1 MHRLKHNHSVPL
13 FYHKAQVK
21 ERGMA
26 LKKAAKIKS
35 EIVAEPTAVI
45 YARFSSHNQT
55 EQSIEGQLRV
65 CYEYAERSGYKVVG
79 EYIDRAL
86 TGRSDDRPDFQR
98 MVFDAKKKA
107 FQYVIV
113 YKLDRFARNRYDSS
127 IYKHK
132 LKQNGVKVLS
142 AMENIG
148 DNPESIILEAVL
160 EASAE
165 YYSVDLSQKIK
176 RGSRESAMKGQFL
189 GGQVPFGYKV
199 IDHHLVIDEVKAPI
213 IQYLFTEYAKGVP
226 KKDIIEN
233 INAAGFRNNNGKLFY
248 NTSFQT
254 ALLCEKYMGV
264 MRWNDITSECP
275 AIVDKETFEKV
286 QQRIALNKRAAGA
299 QKADVNYQLSGKMFC
314 GYCGSTMIGISGT
327 SKTGD
332 KHYYYACRGR
342 RLRNGCKKKHEK
354 KDFIEWY
361 VCEQTVKY
369 VLSPSRM
376 QEIASSVVAQYDNE
390 FNDGKIRELE
400 RAIAKHDRDIDK
412 FTDMLLE
419 VPKAARQKI
428 YDKIELADMQKNDLE
443 IDLSKLRIANSIR
456 YTEEDIIAWLKTF
469 CNGDLCDTAFR
480 QRIIDVFVNS
490 IYLYD
495 DRVIV
500 FYNIHGGKQVSY
512 IDMLNA
518 AESEFDD
525 FPDIADLSGSDDNSN
540 PAEKVRILNGML
552 HQIVLNPNFFLIGNE
567 FGFIVLLSQWK
578 LF

>member
-1 MHRLKHNHSVPL
+1 MKKV
-13 FYHKAQVK
+13 VK
-21 ERGMA
+21 KVVEV
-26 LKKAAKIKS
+26 S
-35 EIVAEPTAVI
+35 SEPTAVI

-98 MVFDAKKKA
+98 MIFDAKKKA

-113 YKLDRFARNRYDSS
+113 YKLDRFARNRYDSAT
-127 IYKHK
+127 YKHK

-142 AMENIG
+142 AMEHIG

-189 GGQVPFGYKV
+189 GGQVPFGYNV
-199 IDHHLVIDEVKAPI
+199 VDHQLVINELEAPI
-213 IQYLFTEYAKGVP
+213 IQYLFNEYAKGVP
-226 KKDIIEN
+226 KKEIIEK
-233 INAAGFRNNNGKLFY
+233 INAAGFRNNNGKPFY

-254 ALLCEKYMGV
+254 ALRCEKYIGI
-264 MRWNDITSECP
+264 MRWNDVVNECP
-275 AIVDKETFEKV
+275 ALVDKETFDKV
-286 QQRIALNKRAAGA
+286 QERIALNKRSAGK
-299 QKADVNYQLSGKMFC
+299 QKADVTYQLSGKMYC

-332 KHYYYACRGR
+332 KHYYYGCRGR

-361 VCEQTVKY
+361 VCEQTVNY
-369 VLSPSRM
+369 VLSPTRT
-376 QEIASSVVAQYDNE
+376 QEIAAAVVAQYDNE
-390 FNDGKIRELE
+390 FNDAKIRELE
-400 RAIAKHDRDIDK
+400 RAINKIERDIDK
-412 FTDMLLE
+412 YTDMLLE
-419 VPKAARQKI
+419 VPKAARQRI
-428 YDKIELADMQKNDLE
+428 YDKIELADMQKSDLE
-443 IDLSKLRIANSIR
+443 IDLSKLRIANGIR
-456 YTEEDIIAWLKTF
+456 YTEDDITTWLKTF
-469 CNGDLCDTAFR
+469 CNGDLCDPTFR

-500 FYNIHGGKQVSY
+500 FYNIHGGKQVSF

-525 FPDIADLSGSDDNSN
+525 LPDIESFSGLDDNTNSVN
-540 PAEKVRILNGML
+540 KVRILNDML
-552 HQIVLNPNFFLIGNE
+552 HQMKKNRTC
-567 FGFIVLLSQWK
+567 
-578 LF
+578 